1 MSLTRSQEFVRL
13 ATAHGLIFPLFHRH
27 VSYMLESRFRTR
39 WDRIA
44 FNALTSYAGVL
55 DWLED
60 EGLVGLGGGGAAPRG
75 GGAGEGIVRSL

>member
-1 MSLTRSQEFVRL
+1 
-13 ATAHGLIFPLFHRH
+13 
-27 VSYMLESRFRTR
+27 MLESRFRTR